1 MGEVD
6 EFAAAQEVLS
16 IIAYHGR
23 KTPLNLWRG
32 YLTMASLFT
41 KAEDYDKALEKMEL
55 FLPLTDTMR
64 FNLAACASA
73 YTLAA
78 VIYDYHEMYDKSY
91 YWSSQ
96 ALIHLADGQIFE
108 KKISIA
114 NRCKAAMNLED
125 KDVRSAC
132 NVILSETLDTTLPG
146 LLVENLSST
155 AFDYLLYDR
164 RSLKEVK
171 KWHANWVELRKTRES
186 PDEKIESLFLNATLR
201 LNMIQQGDRE
211 SPPVLDSLINLYN
224 ARIENKA
231 TRINNELAEQYQV
244 RIRQDS
250 IANLTL
256 RSQVAETGAANKQ
269 RQLWLLLA
277 LLAAV
282 AGGLFFFRREAHRR
296 RKLNDE
302 LKLKNNRISLLN
314 SEINHRTNN
323 YLTSIIRLLQ
333 EQQFKAAENN
343 TDVGAVN
350 DLERQIFVYTK
361 LQRMLKTDDEKAV
374 VNLKGYFQE
383 LISTIQ
389 ESFQVAGDPV
399 HLVFT
404 ADDIIVN
411 PDFAAP
417 LGLIINELLTNSVKY
432 AQRRNGL
439 VYATLSC
446 RLKGKDKFIMRFE
459 DDGPAENPDTEGRF
473 SSGSGLELIEGLTV
487 QLEGKKISSEGFG
500 YEAEFEL

>member
-1 MGEVD
+1 MFRQDSTFTAKWNTVN
-6 EFAAAQEVLS
+6 
-16 IIAYHGR
+16 Y
-23 KTPLNLWRG
+23 LN
-32 YLTMASLFT
+32 YIKVMA
-41 KAEDYDKALEKMEL
+41 
-55 FLPLTDTMR
+55 P
-64 FNLAACASA
+64 
-73 YTLAA
+73 
-78 VIYDYHEMYDKSY
+78 HQ
-91 YWSSQ
+91 SQ
-96 ALIHLADGQIFE
+96 AATVNQ
-108 KKISIA
+108 
-114 NRCKAAMNLED
+114 
-125 KDVRSAC
+125 
-132 NVILSETLDTTLPG
+132 LDTLKRLIYVG
-146 LLVENLSST
+146 SRDST
-155 AFDYLLYDR
+155 TGIIEDIRVRY
-164 RSLKEVK
+164 
-171 KWHANWVELRKTRES
+171 KT
-186 PDEKIESLFLNATLR
+186 EKIETEN
-201 LNMIQQGDRE
+201 
-211 SPPVLDSLINLYN
+211 NL
-224 ARIENKA
+224 
-231 TRINNELAEQYQV
+231 
-244 RIRQDS
+244 
-250 IANLTL
+250 LTL
-256 RSQVAETGAANKQ
+256 RSQAAEIETISKQ

-282 AGGLFFFRREAHRR
+282 AGGLFFFRREARRR

-333 EQQFKAAENN
+333 EQQFKAAKNN